1 MARFNESYYSE
12 RYYGQNNGC
21 LAIIVGGL
29 AVWGFLAWVDYRTVN
44 EPVRNAEECLRLA
57 KQSPWP
63 NKGEI
68 KACEEDLAKQKAYVN
83 SGRSEAALRARDRE
97 INKNSFTMG
106 DVFWVCVAALGT
118 MVFGWRTVRGVAS
131 PFEVLLAL
139 VSTGFAVI
147 LTLSIGIGAFVM
159 LFVAGMLMVL
169 MCRVL
174 GDSFINQ
181 GRYVRDGY
189 DEEFDVNE
197 RRAARQAS
205 RAARQSGQ
213 SGGSDDPL
221 AHRRLPVSPEAQA
234 AYEKR
239 LREP

>member
-1 MARFNESYYSE
+1 
-12 RYYGQNNGC
+12 
-21 LAIIVGGL
+21 
-29 AVWGFLAWVDYRTVN
+29 VDYRTIN

-83 SGRSEAALRARDRE
+83 SGRSEASIRARDRE
-97 INKNSFTMG
+97 INKNSYSDG
-106 DVFWVCVAALGT
+106 DMFWVCVAALGT

-197 RRAARQAS
+197 RRAQRDCERQPRPRTEA
-205 RAARQSGQ
+205 GT
-213 SGGSDDPL
+213 
-221 AHRRLPVSPEAQA
+221 EAQDA
-234 AYEKR
+234 FNKMYKGPRGADWK
-239 LREP
+239 PDQGDKS